1 MQKGD
6 MLYLNFIYIVT

>member
-6 MLYLNFIYIVT
+6 MLYFNFIYIVT